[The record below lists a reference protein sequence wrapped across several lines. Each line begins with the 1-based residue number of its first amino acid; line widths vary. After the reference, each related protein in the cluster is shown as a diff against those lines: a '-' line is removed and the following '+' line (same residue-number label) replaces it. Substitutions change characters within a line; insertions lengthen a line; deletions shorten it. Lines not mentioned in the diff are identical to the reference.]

1 MFTTTVA
8 IVSFAVLISAFAR
21 GLAGFGFAI
30 AAVPILSLVITPI
43 EAVAMAVMLQVVVG
57 FKDIFDLRQD
67 IHKPSLIRLAL
78 GSLVGTPIGIFALAV
93 LNPDAARILIAL
105 TVLAGLLILVFYKP
119 TEARPNDAL
128 ATATGVASGIFSGLA
143 AMPGPPAVA
152 YYLGIGMPAKQSRAS
167 LLFFFFFAAV
177 IATPGLAWAGAVNR
191 ETLWLVLVSVPAL
204 ALGTWAGTQTFERL
218 NSDQYRNIAIGVMAL
233 SGLLAGWRG
242 VSAFI

>member
-30 AAVPILSLVITPI
+30 AAVPILSLVISPI

-57 FKDIFDLRQD
+57 FKDVFDLRRD

-78 GSLVGTPIGIFALAV
+78 GSLIGTPIGVFALAV
-93 LNPDAARILIAL
+93 MNPDAARILIAL
-105 TVLAGLLILVFYKP
+105 SVFAGLLILLLNKP
-119 TEARPNDAL
+119 KEARPNDAL
-128 ATATGVASGIFSGLA
+128 ATVTGVASGVFSGLA

-152 YYLGIGMPAKQSRAS
+152 YYLGVGMPAKQSRAS
-167 LLFFFFFAAV
+167 LLFFFFFAAAT
-177 IATPGLAWAGAVNR
+177 ATPGLAWAGAVNSQ
-191 ETLWLVLVSVPAL
+191 TLWLVLISIPAM
-204 ALGTWAGTQTFERL
+204 ALGTWAGTETFTRL

-233 SGLLAGWRG
+233 SGVLAGWRG
-242 VSAFI
+242 ISAFL